1 MMVEVI
7 DFPDAEEVAKEFLRA
22 EYTARSVDSPNA
34 VGTKLPKN
42 HTTDDLFTRVSRVG
56 GESRDL
62 VTDSPR
68 LLVECFGPSTVAAS
82 DRAKITRALM
92 LASAR
97 LTKKVTR
104 ATEGGGVAF
113 LPDPDTNQPRYQ
125 FVVQLDL
132 RGVAI

>member
-1 MMVEVI
+1 MVEVI
-7 DFPDAEEVAKEFLRA
+7 EFPDAETLAVAFLKGQ
-22 EYTARSVDSPNA
+22 YTARSVTGG

-42 HTTDDLFTRVSRVG
+42 HGLTDSFTRVSRVG
-56 GESRDL
+56 GDTRDL

-68 LLVECFGPSTVAAS
+68 LLIECFGPSTVAAS

-97 LTKKVTR
+97 LTDTVTK

-113 LPDPDTNQPRYQ
+113 LPDPDTNQARYQ